1 MTEKLVDIA
10 LYAAYILLIVSV
22 VLGLVL
28 PLIFALGNPKSL
40 VKGLMGIGLV
50 AVVFLIAYAFS
61 DGVVTPDLAKNGY
74 GEVGSKI
81 IGAGLIS
88 LYILL
93 IGSFVGIFVSE
104 IIKIFK

>member
-1 MTEKLVDIA
+1 MTDKLVDIA
-10 LYAAYILLIVSV
+10 LYAAYILLIASV
-22 VLGLVL
+22 VLGVLL
-28 PLIFALGNPKSL
+28 PLILAIGNPKSL
-40 VKGLMGIGLV
+40 LKGLMGVGAI
-50 AVVFLIAYAFS
+50 AVVFLIAYGFS
-61 DGVVTPDLAKNGY
+61 DGTVTPDLTKVGY
-74 GEVGSKI
+74 GATASKI